1 MKNVIAVLLCVLAVS
16 CRMHSVS
23 SELEETLSQAGSNR
37 GELFRMLAKFSE
49 FDLQRLEERL
59 ETDPL
64 MVDGLLSVATAIDDT
79 SSFAPLDNEEECTH
93 CSGSVTCNVH

>member
-1 MKNVIAVLLCVLAVS
+1 MCACGFLPDA
-16 CRMHSVS
+16 
-23 SELEETLSQAGSNR
+23 LS
-37 GELFRMLAKFSE
+37 LFGVGGNLVTGGKQSGRIVPNAPKFSE
-49 FDLQRLEERL
+49 FELQRLEERL

-64 MVDGLLSVATAIDDT
+64 MVDGLLSVARTAIHDT

>member
-1 MKNVIAVLLCVLAVS
+1 MGKVFKKNNELVS
-16 CRMHSVS
+16 LNPVS
-23 SELEETLSQAGSNR
+23 T
-37 GELFRMLAKFSE
+37 E